1 MKILFPIIEDGVN
14 VGVAVMSPSRKCGL
28 TVEQIALKDVD
39 AGVPYKIVEDSEVP
53 TDRTFRDAWEIDPA
67 VCDSGVGA
75 DFGSGSDNEVPEDF
89 YVVETEDGLFNLQTG
104 RLVVDE
110 EEGPE

>member
-14 VGVAVMSPSRKCGL
+14 VGVAVMSPSTKCGL
-28 TVEQIALKDVD
+28 TLEQIALKDVD

-67 VCDSGVGA
+67 ICDSGVGA
-75 DFGSGSDNEVPEDF
+75 DFGTGSDNEPPAEWFDTEEETELPEDF
-89 YVVETEDGLFNLQTG
+89 
-104 RLVVDE
+104 
-110 EEGPE
+110 PE